1 MKSMDEVNDKVNDK
15 VNGKVND
22 KVNELLKLLTIH
34 PDYTVTELAAIFNVS
49 RKTIAVRLKELKDR
63 GLIER
68 IGSSKKGFWKIN

>member
-1 MKSMDEVNDKVNDK
+1 MYRKNKINDNTSMKSVDEVND
-15 VNGKVND
+15 KVND

-49 RKTIAVRLKELKDR
+49 RKTIAARLKELKDR

-68 IGSSKKGFWKIN
+68 IGSSKKGF